1 MKIQLSVL
9 LDSLDTLKFSICL
22 EFSSLLKPLI
32 YTPYTMGNV
41 DRLL

>member
-1 MKIQLSVL
+1 M
-9 LDSLDTLKFSICL
+9 DTLKLVIWL

-32 YTPYTMGNV
+32 YTLYPMVNM

>member
-9 LDSLDTLKFSICL
+9 LDSLDTLKFAIWL

-32 YTPYTMGNV
+32 YIPYAMGNL

>member
-1 MKIQLSVL
+1 MEIQLSVL
-9 LDSLDTLKFSICL
+9 LDSMDTLKFAIWL

-32 YTPYTMGNV
+32 YTPYYMGNV